1 VRAARWRLAALL
13 SASLQR
19 AAAEVA
25 AIDARPETFKRLGAG
40 AMKERLQQ
48 LLDEV
53 AQLAGFATFAM
64 AAEAPTAAE
73 LQRCVEGAR
82 RQTAAQ
88 LEALVGG
95 LAARLGGLEEGQRRI
110 ASGVELLVS
119 KKQDV
124 HTKEAA
130 LEQNRIDPADVE
142 RTGEVI
148 GRGAY
153 GIAGSL

>member
-1 VRAARWRLAALL
+1 V
-13 SASLQR
+13 
-19 AAAEVA
+19 
-25 AIDARPETFKRLGAG
+25 
-40 AMKERLQQ
+40 
-48 LLDEV
+48 
-53 AQLAGFATFAM
+53 
-64 AAEAPTAAE
+64 AE
-73 LQRCVEGAR
+73 LKEALKAKEAERRAKMSGLFKKSLYGDKEEERGMKNDKGAR